1 MAGRLS
7 IGSDRWR
14 LLVADRYDWRLVRAA
29 YRKKASDREIARR
42 FGMHHSA
49 VAYWRKRSGL
59 PPNRR
64 RRPNGETANAVRVL
78 LAKGLKSREIADT
91 GLCQVAYVNRVKRAD
106 QLRSQFHGQHL
117 GSVPREADA
126 EVC

>member
-1 MAGRLS
+1 MT
-7 IGSDRWR
+7 
-14 LLVADRYDWRLVRAA
+14 DRYDWRSVRAE
-29 YRKKASDREIARR
+29 YDKRKSDREIARR

-49 VAYWRKRSGL
+49 VALWRKKNSL

-78 LAKGLKSREIADT
+78 LAKGLKSRQIAET

-106 QLRSQFHGQHL
+106 QFRSNANGKRS
-117 GSVPREADA
+117 GSLPAEANA
-126 EVC
+126 EVR